1 MALLKQEYRYGI
13 YYFNREEP
21 QDARLIEEASFTV
34 EGEDEKALGQAADKK
49 LDEISRGLEDG
60 QYIDDIKWGDPQE
73 AAPEEKEEVWW

>member
-1 MALLKQEYRYGI
+1 MLKQKYSYGI

-34 EGEDEKALGQAADKK
+34 EGEDRNALDLAATEKM
-49 LDEISRGLEDG
+49 DEISRGLEDG